1 MSKMTRKGLNATR
14 CEQLSRD
21 YGITYD
27 SIIHEAIAIL
37 LWAIAEK
44 EDGRRICSVEAET
57 IIDNCLVTEFAD
69 GSNGYMYESPLLSQ
83 ASGEIYR
90 RPFEEC

>member
-44 EDGRRICSVEAET
+44 EDGRRRFVRGSEANGNMVFLLPADSVIAARAPHGKAPRDPT
-57 IIDNCLVTEFAD
+57 
-69 GSNGYMYESPLLSQ
+69 
-83 ASGEIYR
+83 
-90 RPFEEC
+90 